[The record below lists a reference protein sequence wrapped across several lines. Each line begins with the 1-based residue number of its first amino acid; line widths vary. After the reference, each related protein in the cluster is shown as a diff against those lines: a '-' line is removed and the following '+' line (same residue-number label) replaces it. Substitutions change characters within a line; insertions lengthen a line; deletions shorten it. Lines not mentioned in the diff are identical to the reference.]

1 MLVKPVTC
9 GDSYAKNCGSKAGT
23 GPSGFETVPFTL
35 GEGLLSNVF
44 GWLADRIG
52 ARTMLIAGPGGAA
65 LAYVW
70 MALGQKESLIVGVIV
85 PMTLLGLSLR
95 RARGAAYRVRHVER

>member
-52 ARTMLIAGPGGAA
+52 ARTMLIAGPEARR
-65 LAYVW
+65 
-70 MALGQKESLIVGVIV
+70 S
-85 PMTLLGLSLR
+85 PMSGR
-95 RARGAAYRVRHVER
+95 RSVRKSP